1 MRSMTANSETPRAF
15 LPAGDACRVRPVDGE
30 LAPHP
35 TAVQATSTKLYSEN
49 GCKPGAQG
57 QG

>member
-1 MRSMTANSETPRAF
+1 MTANLEMPHAF
-15 LPAGDACRVRPVDGE
+15 LPAGGACRVRPVDGE

-35 TAVQATSTKLYSEN
+35 AAVQATSTKLYSEN